1 MVWTLDTNL
10 TKYWQD
16 SLANNPELTI
26 EGHKLHAVGG
36 TLDIAQTQGG
46 PALMPAFGIVVVAD
60 QSFPSSTVLT
70 NSYILGNY
78 QTPGDASEAQFQ
90 NQIKQYFGDGA
101 VTGSDSDPYSL
112 MLVVTASEYI
122 QSTAGFSGIVT
133 YLALYIGLVLF
144 IACAAILALQQL
156 SEASDNARAYQ
167 VLAEL
172 GAEKG
177 LASRALFVQIG
188 VYFLFPLLMAAAHA
202 TCAMSIMVS
211 VIKSIG
217 NFDVA
222 SSIGGVVA
230 VVAALYGG
238 YFLVTFFAA
247 RSIIFRGAK
256 RMQ

>member
-1 MVWTLDTNL
+1 M
-10 TKYWQD
+10 
-16 SLANNPELTI
+16 
-26 EGHKLHAVGG
+26 
-36 TLDIAQTQGG
+36 
-46 PALMPAFGIVVVAD
+46 
-60 QSFPSSTVLT
+60 
-70 NSYILGNY
+70 
-78 QTPGDASEAQFQ
+78 
-90 NQIKQYFGDGA
+90 KQYFDDGGL
-101 VTGSDSDPYSL
+101 TGNDSDPYSL
-112 MLVVTASEYI
+112 MFVVTVFSVTFK
-122 QSTAGFSGIVT
+122 STVGLSGIVT

-230 VVAALYGG
+230 VAAAFVWRILPG
-238 YFLVTFFAA
+238 YLFCCTFNHL
-247 RSIIFRGAK
+247 
-256 RMQ
+256 

>member
-1 MVWTLDTNL
+1 MGLWSKVKNVFVPSNGAEQPQKATFATREDTIYAPVSGVLVSVQEVHDEVISSGLFGQGYGILPVGLDCV
-10 TKYWQD
+10 Y
-16 SLANNPELTI
+16 AP
-26 EGHKLHAVGG
+26 
-36 TLDIAQTQGG
+36 
-46 PALMPAFGIVVVAD
+46 
-60 QSFPSSTVLT
+60 
-70 NSYILGNY
+70 
-78 QTPGDASEAQFQ
+78 
-90 NQIKQYFGDGA
+90 
-101 VTGSDSDPYSL
+101 
-112 MLVVTASEYI
+112 
-122 QSTAGFSGIVT
+122 
-133 YLALYIGLVLF
+133 
-144 IACAAILALQQL
+144 C
-156 SEASDNARAYQ
+156 NARAYQ

-230 VVAALYGG
+230 VAVALYGG
-238 YFLVTFFAA
+238 YFLVTYFAA